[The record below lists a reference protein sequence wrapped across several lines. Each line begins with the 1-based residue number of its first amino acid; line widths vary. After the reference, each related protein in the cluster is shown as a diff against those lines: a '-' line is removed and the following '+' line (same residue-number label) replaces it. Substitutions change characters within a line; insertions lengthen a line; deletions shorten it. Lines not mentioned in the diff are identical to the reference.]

1 MSGLER
7 SHGDGDV
14 LPGQELHR
22 GYVDQQVGVPIGVIE
37 TDQHRFGVV
46 RVRTEIRII
55 FK

>member
-7 SHGDGDV
+7 SHCDGDV
-14 LPGQELHR
+14 LPGQDLPR
-22 GYVDQQVGVPIGVIE
+22 GYLDQQVGVAIGVIE